1 MAFVRYDESIYRTG
15 HRMFGLTD
23 PFTASHGLS
32 GINHS
37 YGGFGPWMLH
47 GGNQPFTERGGEHL
61 SGLGEAPI
69 PDGSI
74 LVYRGTWTSVFN
86 TGQGYRQQGDPQ
98 SIVDGV
104 VAALNT
110 DGQLTVLQQ
119 PQGLSSGFTG
129 AVKGAL
135 GVQAPFQVTLTV
147 QVTNGQGFLSVNDP
161 ISIINHAV
169 YVVSSLMPQSS
180 TITSVRPPSAAPGS
194 TPGSTTPNY
203 QAAGIDPVTG
213 LPYNY
218 SGGICDGPDCPGEHP
233 TDFATWFE
241 QNALWIGLGI
251 GALVLLPKV
260 L

>member
-1 MAFVRYDESIYRTG
+1 MAFVRYDESLYRTG

-47 GGNQPFTERGGEHL
+47 GGDQPFTERGGETL
-61 SGLGEAPI
+61 RGLGEAPI

-74 LVYRGTWTSVFN
+74 IVYRGTWTSVFN
-86 TGQGYRQQGDPQ
+86 TGQGYKQMGDPQ

-104 VAALNT
+104 VAALNA
-110 DGQLTVLQQ
+110 DGELTVLQQ
-119 PQGLSSGFTG
+119 PQGLSSGWG
-129 AVKGAL
+129 AITGAL
-135 GVQAPFQVTLTV
+135 GVTKPFQVTLTL
-147 QVTNGQGFLSVNDP
+147 QVTNGQGFQSVNDP
-161 ISIINHAV
+161 ISIINHYVYAV
-169 YVVSSLMPQSS
+169 SGLMPQWS
-180 TITSVRPPSAAPGS
+180 TVTSVRPPSAAPGS

-213 LPYNY
+213 LPYT
-218 SGGICDGPDCPGEHP
+218 GICDFGDCPGAQP
-233 TDFATWFE
+233 TDFATWF
-241 QNALWIGLGI
+241 QNNAVWIGLGI

>member
-1 MAFVRYDESIYRTG
+1 MAYVNYDESIYRTG

-47 GGNQPFTERGGEHL
+47 GNQPFTERGGYHL
-61 SGLGEAPI
+61 SGLGAAGV

-74 LVYRGTWTSVFN
+74 VTYRGTWTSVFN
-86 TGQGYRQQGDPQ
+86 TGQGYKQMGDPQ
-98 SIVDGV
+98 SLVDGV
-104 VAALNT
+104 VAAINA
-110 DGQLTVLQQ
+110 DGALAVLQQ
-119 PQGLSSGFTG
+119 PQGLSSGWG
-129 AVKGAL
+129 AVEGAL
-135 GVQAPFQVTLTV
+135 GVQKPFAVTLTV
-147 QVTNGQGFLSVNDP
+147 QVTNGQGFGSVNDL
-161 ISIINHAV
+161 ISIINHYVYAV
-169 YVVSSLMPQSS
+169 SGLMPQSGAV
-180 TITSVRPPSAAPGS
+180 TNVRPPSDPGAGA
-194 TPGSTTPNY
+194 GSPDFQT
-203 QAAGIDPVTG
+203 AGIDPTTG
-213 LPYNY
+213 LPY
-218 SGGICDGPDCPGEHP
+218 GVQPQQP